1 MFAFVAKVD
10 ESGYSWIERISW
22 NDEPGLGEMYRTI
35 GCDLVERAGSGVL
48 GGVSVV
54 LWVDEEGLLRNNPVM
69 NLTACDLLAEATKT
83 APAYLFGGGLVGFA
97 LLLNDTGTDSRGF
110 TGDEADKVEVALVS
124 GGYTIRESVA

>member
-22 NDEPGLGEMYRTI
+22 KDESGLGEMYRTI

-48 GGVSVV
+48 GGVSVI

-69 NLTACDLLAEATKT
+69 NLTACDLLAEATQS
-83 APAYLFGGGLVGFA
+83 APAYLLGGGLVGSA
-97 LLLNDTGTDSRGF
+97 LLLRDTGNDSRGF
-110 TGDEADKVEVALVS
+110 TSDEADAISAALVS
-124 GGYTIRESVA
+124 GGYRIRESVA